1 MAKKVI
7 LRFKHFISPE
17 EMAYYAKKI
26 KEDLE
31 KYKVIFVNSGVE
43 VFIVEDGDEI
53 RIENEEA
60 NASLEKSI
68 NRIIDN
74 IRDIRS

>member
-7 LRFKHFISPE
+7 LRFKHFVTPE
-17 EMAYYAKKI
+17 ELYYFSKKV
-26 KEDLE
+26 KADLE
-31 KYKVIFVNSGVE
+31 RDNVIFVNSGIE

-60 NASLEKSI
+60 
-68 NRIIDN
+68 
-74 IRDIRS
+74 

>member
-7 LRFKHFISPE
+7 LRFKHFVTPE
-17 EMAYYAKKI
+17 EMYFYSKKI

-31 KYKVIFVNSGVE
+31 RDNVIFVNNGVD

-53 RIENEEA
+53 RIENED
-60 NASLEKSI
+60 I
-68 NRIIDN
+68 NRFGGFN
-74 IRDIRS
+74 NGIR